1 MKHFKA
7 QEKLKQELKEQI
19 AYLTSAVLKKYQS
32 LTEEEI
38 RTMVFDDKWM
48 PDMQSRLQALMATEH
63 QNIITSITAL
73 NDRYKV
79 TLPEMEGDLDRY
91 RYIKRL
97 LERNGC

>member
-91 RYIKRL
+91 RYSKWL